1 MRMRSAVA
9 SLTAHTKPKFCDKWP
24 CQRWQRGWGWGAP
37 GARTR
42 GGSRPANIEEEARPL
57 PRSPAPARARAP
69 RAARATRA
77 ARTSQA
83 PGHVLPTPPL
93 SPPPIAPPGAERRAG
108 ARAAQGQRRCRAGA
122 GQVQDRCRA
131 AELHTP
137 PPHPPPGPPPPA
149 GQPTGPRVT
158 CFCLRT
164 HSSTPSPNWPKCS
177 RIIASVIDLGS
188 CLQVRVRVRVR
199 VRPPPPARSVACAC
213 GSAAPWAR
221 LARVRPFPRAPPH
234 RRARPATSP
243 SAPRRLSPTA
253 RPISQAGAVGTA
265 AVGVPLGQGGCE
277 AGPGS
282 GRVHGGLQRAL
293 SQHLAPWRTCPPA
306 GARGRRLR
314 PLYEHA
320 AARDEELDLPLLLRV
335 ARERVERHRRI
346 GPPAAAL
353 LSRRER
359 LRPLAPGH
367 TSE

>member
-83 PGHVLPTPPL
+83 PGHVLPTPPP

-199 VRPPPPARSVACAC
+199 VRPPPPAQSVACAC
-213 GSAAPWAR
+213 GSAAPWVR
-221 LARVRPFPRAPPH
+221 LARV
-234 RRARPATSP
+234 
-243 SAPRRLSPTA
+243 
-253 RPISQAGAVGTA
+253 
-265 AVGVPLGQGGCE
+265 
-277 AGPGS
+277 
-282 GRVHGGLQRAL
+282 
-293 SQHLAPWRTCPPA
+293 
-306 GARGRRLR
+306 
-314 PLYEHA
+314 
-320 AARDEELDLPLLLRV
+320 
-335 ARERVERHRRI
+335 
-346 GPPAAAL
+346 
-353 LSRRER
+353 
-359 LRPLAPGH
+359 
-367 TSE
+367 